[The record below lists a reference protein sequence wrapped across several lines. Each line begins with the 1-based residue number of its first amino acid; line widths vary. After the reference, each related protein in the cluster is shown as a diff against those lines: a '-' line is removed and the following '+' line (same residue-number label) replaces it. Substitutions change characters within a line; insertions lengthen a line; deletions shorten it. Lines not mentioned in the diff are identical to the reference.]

1 MEPFHVKEALSLLD
15 RVHLF
20 TIQNEG
26 HGSLQYAIEG
36 IINMVEGIT
45 IHSKKETFIVKCFY
59 SMFMLYWSSRLFCQ
73 KMSVL
78 TEQKKRWKA

>member
-26 HGSLQYAIEG
+26 HGSLQYAI
-36 IINMVEGIT
+36 
-45 IHSKKETFIVKCFY
+45 
-59 SMFMLYWSSRLFCQ
+59 
-73 KMSVL
+73 
-78 TEQKKRWKA
+78 

>member
-1 MEPFHVKEALSLLD
+1 MEPVHVKEALSLLD

-26 HGSLQYAIEG
+26 DETLQHATEC

-45 IHSKKETFIVKCFY
+45 IRLKKQTSILSFFH
-59 SMFMLYWSSRLFCQ
+59 R
-73 KMSVL
+73 
-78 TEQKKRWKA
+78 